1 MKSVFTFFEAPA
13 QSEVEYEIKS
23 FTPGREHKT
32 IYQGAS
38 KEVDRAWGELYNRK
52 SRSLP
57 KTKVKDHDGFRY
69 SLENPKKRGCTSS
82 Q

>member
-1 MKSVFTFFEAPA
+1 MRSIFTFFEAPA
-13 QSEVEYEIKS
+13 QSAVEYEIKS

-52 SRSLP
+52 S
-57 KTKVKDHDGFRY
+57 
-69 SLENPKKRGCTSS
+69 
-82 Q
+82 